1 MSKDKDTN
9 VVELDSMLE
18 ILGDL
23 KGHKEHL
30 EETKKRSDWFLL
42 TKLECECLISLLEKA
57 VEGVQDGK

>member
-1 MSKDKDTN
+1 MDKDKEFKLED
-9 VVELDSMLE
+9 VIE

-23 KGHKEHL
+23 KGHKKHL

-42 TKLECECLISLLEKA
+42 TKLECECIISLLEKA

>member
-1 MSKDKDTN
+1 MDKDKEFKLED
-9 VVELDSMLE
+9 VIE

-42 TKLECECLISLLEKA
+42 TKLECECIIFLLEKA

>member
-1 MSKDKDTN
+1 MDKDKEFKLEDAI
-9 VVELDSMLE
+9 E

-42 TKLECECLISLLEKA
+42 TKLECECIISLLEKA

>member
-1 MSKDKDTN
+1 MDKDKEFKLED
-9 VVELDSMLE
+9 VIE
-18 ILGDL
+18 ILGDF

-42 TKLECECLISLLEKA
+42 TKLECECIISLLEKA

>member
-1 MSKDKDTN
+1 MDKDKEFKIED
-9 VVELDSMLE
+9 MIE

-30 EETKKRSDWFLL
+30 EETKKQSDWFLL

-57 VEGVQDGK
+57 VEEVQNGK

>member
-1 MSKDKDTN
+1 MDKDKEFKLED
-9 VVELDSMLE
+9 VIE

-23 KGHKEHL
+23 QGHKEHL

-42 TKLECECLISLLEKA
+42 TKLECECIISLLEKA

>member
-1 MSKDKDTN
+1 MDKDKEFKLED
-9 VVELDSMLE
+9 VIE

-42 TKLECECLISLLEKA
+42 TKLECECLISFLEKA
-57 VEGVQDGK
+57 VEGAQDGK